1 MSHRLRASG
10 KGAQILQCNLRQ
22 SPLSLQTVTKY
33 AQRNDIQ
40 ILLLQDIPKQF
51 SLTSLDYFG
60 FQKFVHQGASAALTA
75 ILVRRGILAHE
86 VGAHSSRTTRVLIQ
100 TQHSTFGI
108 ISAYIQYTSGD
119 ELTELSRVL
128 FVRSIT
134 RVPVPS
140 PFVCLTDWECSYA

>member
-1 MSHRLRASG
+1 MSHCLRASG

-22 SPLSLQTVTKY
+22 SPLSLQTVTEY
-33 AQRNDIQ
+33 ARRHDIQ

-86 VGAHSSRTTRVLIQ
+86 VGAHSSRTTKVLIQ

-108 ISAYIQYTSGD
+108 ISAYI
-119 ELTELSRVL
+119 
-128 FVRSIT
+128 
-134 RVPVPS
+134 
-140 PFVCLTDWECSYA
+140 